1 MKCIIL
7 PAPQK
12 ARNNSLC
19 SPLSQS
25 VAMEG
30 MEYTPQDGNVDKHAV
45 LTTTTTT
52 TKNALSELF
61 PFRLKKTKTQ
71 KFP

>member
-45 LTTTTTT
+45 LTTTTT
-52 TKNALSELF
+52 KNALSELF